1 MANTYSKIYIHC
13 LFAVKFRESLI
24 QTEWEDKLHSVI
36 GNLINESGG
45 KSILVNGVEDHV
57 HCFFHGKPSVSIS
70 DMMKITKAK
79 SSKWINEQRFSK
91 QRFEWQKGFGCFS
104 YGQSQRNDV
113 YQYIKNQKEHHKKMS
128 FQDEYIQLLNAFEID
143 FEEAYIFSEPE

>member
-13 LFAVKFRESLI
+13 VFAVKFRESLI

-57 HCFFHGKPSVSIS
+57 HCFFMGKPSVSIS

-79 SSKWINEQRFSK
+79 SSKWINDQGFLMH
-91 QRFEWQKGFGCFS
+91 RFEWQKGFACFS
-104 YGQSQRNDV
+104 YGQSQRNHV
-113 YQYIKNQKEHHKKMS
+113 YEYIKNQKEHHNKMS
-128 FQDEYIQLLNAFEID
+128 FRDEYIQLLRAFEID
-143 FEEAYIFSEPE
+143 FEEAYIFNKPE